1 MGIAFVSLAVAYQST
16 PPALVRAQSNAQAV
30 PEQPKKVLLRRHS
43 SGDHAFLPNRTEKAA
58 IKAANK
64 NFGVPKDL
72 VQDSEGTRLPT
83 TRGY

>member
-1 MGIAFVSLAVAYQST
+1 MIARALSAVAYQST
-16 PPALVRAQSNAQAV
+16 PPALVRAQSNSAI
-30 PEQPKKVLLRRHS
+30 PEAAPAKKPLMRRHS

-58 IKAANK
+58 IKAAGK
-64 NFGVPKDL
+64 NFGVPGNL